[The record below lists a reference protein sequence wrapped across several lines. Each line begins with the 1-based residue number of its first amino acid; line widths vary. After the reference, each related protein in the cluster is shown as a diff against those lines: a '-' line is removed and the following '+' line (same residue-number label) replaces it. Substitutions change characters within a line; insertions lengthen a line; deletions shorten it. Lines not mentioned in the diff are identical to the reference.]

1 MVCTF
6 RALCERVRRGL
17 DFAAVDSQP
26 RNNMTLMAACVA
38 APRRSRACLLGR
50 GRRHCQQRPDRYSR
64 TTSGGGFASLIKAY
78 VLQVVSATRPS
89 IEMRPSCLGEPG
101 SECACL
107 NRTKHVTESK
117 IRWWGLGIVCES
129 RINALK

>member
-50 GRRHCQQRPDRYSR
+50 DRRHCQQPDRYSR